1 VAIVR
6 DKRPAGTRKF
16 KIPKTCPIC
25 KTKAVRDEDESA
37 VRCPNPV
44 CDAVLR
50 EGLRHFASRG
60 AMDIEGLGEKVVNQ
74 LVDEGFVKEPGDL
87 FKLKEHRNKILEI
100 KGWKEKKI
108 DNLLAALEEAKGQPL
123 YRLIFGLGIRHVG
136 AHLAEVLATRFGSID
151 ALSQTNKERLMDIHE
166 VGPQVAESIISFFE
180 DERSRQTLANLLAAG
195 LTPAIPDI
203 SVKDAGDVPFA
214 GKTFVLTGT
223 LSSCSRGEAKVAIEA
238 LGGRVAGTVSKK
250 TDFVVAGE
258 NPGSKRTKAENLDIP
273 VWDEDVFKQILMEKL
288 IP

>member
-1 VAIVR
+1 
-6 DKRPAGTRKF
+6 
-16 KIPKTCPIC
+16 
-25 KTKAVRDEDESA
+25 
-37 VRCPNPV
+37 
-44 CDAVLR
+44 
-50 EGLRHFASRG
+50 
-60 AMDIEGLGEKVVNQ
+60 
-74 LVDEGFVKEPGDL
+74 
-87 FKLKEHRNKILEI
+87 
-100 KGWKEKKI
+100 
-108 DNLLAALEEAKGQPL
+108 
-123 YRLIFGLGIRHVG
+123 
-136 AHLAEVLATRFGSID
+136 VLATRFGSID